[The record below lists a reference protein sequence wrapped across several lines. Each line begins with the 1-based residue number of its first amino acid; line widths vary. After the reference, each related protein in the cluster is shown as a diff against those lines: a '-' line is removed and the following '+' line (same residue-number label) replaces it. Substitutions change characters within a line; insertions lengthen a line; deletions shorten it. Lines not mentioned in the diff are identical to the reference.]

1 MAPLQF
7 ALDVTPRARLALTD
21 VRGRAAA
28 VIGDE
33 LDRYTRCFYSSLH
46 TTAGYLP
53 QSLQTRLVGRRQGI
67 TSYLDVYHALFPE
80 RAGYRHDQ
88 LGERT
93 ELTAEQRLR
102 EPLNGDSHL
111 MFILGGLRACVSYRV
126 GPDSVYFVDLD
137 GMCAGTPRSRT
148 TVLVGYDD
156 EIEVA
161 RTSLRVPVSAHPIE
175 AVSLK
180 DPRYGL
186 YEQLGD
192 FIARHPS
199 GKGRLKLELA
209 PGERHACLTVNE
221 YETLLMPPRSDR
233 RASRAL
239 SLCGREGPS
248 HLERSTGRAA
258 EGACVRQVRSG
269 AGAESDRGRLGPP
282 HFSHRAVGCA
292 RTGGAGRAFIRREA
306 VHRSPGL
313 RRESHRACCDR
324 RRRLPESHPHPMA
337 RRGVAGP
344 DGERLPHPV
353 HLRTGTDDIDD
364 KDDRRRCSSVRLDF
378 RGIGR

>member
-1 MAPLQF
+1 MAPLQL
-7 ALDVTPRARLALTD
+7 ALDITPRARLAVTD

-28 VIGDE
+28 VLGDE

-67 TSYLDVYHALFPE
+67 TSYLDVYRALFPE
-80 RAGYRHDQ
+80 RGGYRHDQ

-111 MFILGGLRACVSYRV
+111 MFILGRLRACVSYRV
-126 GPDSVYFVDLD
+126 RPDSVYFVDLD
-137 GMCAGTPRSRT
+137 GVCAGTPRSRT
-148 TVLVGYDD
+148 TVLVSYDD

-186 YEQLGD
+186 HEQLGD

-221 YETLLMPPRSDR
+221 YETLLMRHDLADVLREPFRFAAEKARHIWNDPRAVPQKA
-233 RASRAL
+233 RAYARYDLVQALNQLVDVLGLPTSRIEQWAARAL
-239 SLCGREGPS
+239 AVPA
-248 HLERSTGRAA
+248 ERLFGVKRSIDLLVSDANPTGRAA
-258 EGACVRQVRSG
+258 IVEGAYQSPI
-269 AGAESDRGRLGPP
+269 LIQW
-282 HFSHRAVGCA
+282 RAAARRA
-292 RTGGAGRAFIRREA
+292 RTVNVSLTQFI
-306 VHRSPGL
+306 
-313 RRESHRACCDR
+313 
-324 RRRLPESHPHPMA
+324 
-337 RRGVAGP
+337 
-344 DGERLPHPV
+344 
-353 HLRTGTDDIDD
+353 
-364 KDDRRRCSSVRLDF
+364 
-378 RGIGR
+378 

>member
-7 ALDVTPRARLALTD
+7 TLDITPPARLALTD

-46 TTAGYLP
+46 TTAGYLS
-53 QSLQTRLVGRRQGI
+53 QSLQKRLVGGRQGI
-67 TSYLDVYHALFPE
+67 TSYLDVYRALFPE
-80 RAGYRHDQ
+80 RGGYRHDQ

-93 ELTAEQRLR
+93 ELTAEQRVC

-111 MFILGGLRACVSYRV
+111 RFILGGLRACVSYRAR
-126 GPDSVYFVDLD
+126 PDPVYFVDLD

-148 TVLVGYDD
+148 TVLVSYDD

-161 RTSLRVPVSAHPIE
+161 RTSLRVPVSAHPIA

-186 YEQLGD
+186 HEQLGG
-192 FIARHPS
+192 FIARHAI

-221 YETLLMPPRSDR
+221 YETLLMRHDLTDVLREPFRFVAEKARHVWNDPRAVPQKA
-233 RASRAL
+233 RAYASYDLMQALNQLVDVLGLPTSRIEQLVARAL
-239 SLCGREGPS
+239 AVPA
-248 HLERSTGRAA
+248 ERLFGVKRSIDLLVSDANPTGRAA
-258 EGACVRQVRSG
+258 IVEGAHQSPI
-269 AGAESDRGRLGPP
+269 LI
-282 HFSHRAVGCA
+282 HWRAA
-292 RTGGAGRAFIRREA
+292 PRHTRTVNVSLTQFI
-306 VHRSPGL
+306 
-313 RRESHRACCDR
+313 
-324 RRRLPESHPHPMA
+324 
-337 RRGVAGP
+337 
-344 DGERLPHPV
+344 
-353 HLRTGTDDIDD
+353 
-364 KDDRRRCSSVRLDF
+364 
-378 RGIGR
+378 

>member
-7 ALDVTPRARLALTD
+7 SFDITPRARLALTD
-21 VRGRAAA
+21 VRGRAAS

-53 QSLQTRLVGRRQGI
+53 QSLQTRLVGGRQTI
-67 TSYLDVYHALFPE
+67 TSYLDVYRALFPE
-80 RAGYRHDQ
+80 RGGYRHDL

-111 MFILGGLRACVSYRV
+111 MFILGRLRACVSYRV
-126 GPDSVYFVDLD
+126 RPDPVYFVDLD
-137 GMCAGTPRSRT
+137 GMCADTPRCRT
-148 TVLVGYDD
+148 TVVVSYND

-186 YEQLGD
+186 HEQLGG
-192 FIARHPS
+192 FIARHAA

-221 YETLLMPPRSDR
+221 YETLLMRHDLTDVLREPFRFAAEKARHVWSDPRAVPQKA
-233 RASRAL
+233 RAYARYDLVQALNQLVDVLGLPTARIEQWVARAL
-239 SLCGREGPS
+239 AVPA
-248 HLERSTGRAA
+248 ERLFGVKRSIDLLVSDANPTGRAA
-258 EGACVRQVRSG
+258 IVEGTHQSPILIHWRVAAPR
-269 AGAESDRGRLGPP
+269 
-282 HFSHRAVGCA
+282 A
-292 RTGGAGRAFIRREA
+292 RTVNVSLTRFI
-306 VHRSPGL
+306 
-313 RRESHRACCDR
+313 
-324 RRRLPESHPHPMA
+324 
-337 RRGVAGP
+337 
-344 DGERLPHPV
+344 
-353 HLRTGTDDIDD
+353 
-364 KDDRRRCSSVRLDF
+364 
-378 RGIGR
+378 

>member
-33 LDRYTRCFYSSLH
+33 LDRYRRCFYSSLH

-53 QSLQTRLVGRRQGI
+53 RSLQTRLVGRRQGI
-67 TSYLDVYHALFPE
+67 TSYLDVYRALFPE

-221 YETLLMPPRSDR
+221 YETLLMRHDLTDVLREPFRFAAEKARHIWNDPRAVPQKA
-233 RASRAL
+233 RAYARYDLVQALNQLVDVLGFPTSRIEQWAARAL
-239 SLCGREGPS
+239 AVPAARLFGVK
-248 HLERSTGRAA
+248 RSIDLLVSDANPTGRAA
-258 EGACVRQVRSG
+258 IVEGAYQSPI
-269 AGAESDRGRLGPP
+269 LIQW
-282 HFSHRAVGCA
+282 RAA
-292 RTGGAGRAFIRREA
+292 
-306 VHRSPGL
+306 
-313 RRESHRACCDR
+313 
-324 RRRLPESHPHPMA
+324 A
-337 RRGVAGP
+337 RRT
-344 DGERLPHPV
+344 
-353 HLRTGTDDIDD
+353 RTVNVSLTQFI
-364 KDDRRRCSSVRLDF
+364 
-378 RGIGR
+378 